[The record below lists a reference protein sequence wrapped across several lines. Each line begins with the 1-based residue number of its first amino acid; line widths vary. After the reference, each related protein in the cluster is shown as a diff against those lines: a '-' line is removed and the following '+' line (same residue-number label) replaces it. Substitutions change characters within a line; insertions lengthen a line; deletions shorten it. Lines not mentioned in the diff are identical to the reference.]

1 MHIRTLG
8 VNHVVDVNQ
17 IKAFNDVFSSA
28 TCPRCV
34 GPDRVSDPAL
44 RGHRLH
50 TDARNRV
57 APVGVVTTKTEN
69 RSLPSGEVRAWEV
82 EFDSAKDGTQHV
94 MFFRVYDEVSTKPIP
109 RPLGG
114 HTLPE
119 EGCRLSD

>member
-44 RGHRLH
+44 RGHRLPGDRIPMVH
-50 TDARNRV
+50 SEFYDWRPCSCKAVGSPEGIATRVGAGLHLPNVSVAMVIYDPPFSWGISSSV
-57 APVGVVTTKTEN
+57 APTDLFASIT
-69 RSLPSGEVRAWEV
+69 P
-82 EFDSAKDGTQHV
+82 
-94 MFFRVYDEVSTKPIP
+94 Y
-109 RPLGG
+109 
-114 HTLPE
+114 
-119 EGCRLSD
+119 